1 MAVLRSMPSVAC
13 ILILAWCWVAKGDDL
28 ELTPTE
34 VYSSEAPIEQ
44 FESNNRNLEQPTV
57 WDAGSFP
64 SPSGKGECSSCLIGN
79 YCPLG
84 TQYSKFNATELQYE
98 FENQERY
105 DNPVETYSDDKPI
118 DRMFIAILMVFLAL
132 AIYIAI
138 CKLILNCYDKQSA
151 LSFFYDYDWVIITGG
166 GQNTALGGMI
176 MVFLWIALAIV
187 VTIHAYYFLFAN
199 RFVDRKRMRN
209 SVWEPQMIANFEY
222 DFEAVVST
230 FGKEDSNQ
238 VSASDP
244 TLNLWTE
251 NRFQIV
257 ESAYFKNAKY
267 SDYTCRKEKLSDKTD
282 KYIIRAVYRNISKQI
297 NLITDEYLDFKF
309 DSSHNQVFH
318 FFEWRY
324 ASVWDYSD
332 SSKAPTMDGEHYF
345 SSYIE
350 GAVSP
355 NIDNG
360 FKGQTPTILN
370 FSLLPFYFVNFNTME
385 TSNGY
390 KAKLENVTF
399 GSLVNSSTIISD
411 ENDSANKGFT
421 VRLLNTQYESVY
433 KISEYHTKG
442 FFEMLGIIMG
452 TMTLLILMFEQ
463 IKKSYGKKFK
473 SLYGEIES
481 FNAMKL
487 DASDMDNSKSS
498 VSKDFVFFWICF

>member
-1 MAVLRSMPSVAC
+1 M
-13 ILILAWCWVAKGDDL
+13 DD
-28 ELTPTE
+28 
-34 VYSSEAPIEQ
+34 
-44 FESNNRNLEQPTV
+44 
-57 WDAGSFP
+57 
-64 SPSGKGECSSCLIGN
+64 
-79 YCPLG
+79 
-84 TQYSKFNATELQYE
+84 
-98 FENQERY
+98 
-105 DNPVETYSDDKPI
+105 
-118 DRMFIAILMVFLAL
+118 
-132 AIYIAI
+132 
-138 CKLILNCYDKQSA
+138 
-151 LSFFYDYDWVIITGG
+151 
-166 GQNTALGGMI
+166 
-176 MVFLWIALAIV
+176 
-187 VTIHAYYFLFAN
+187 
-199 RFVDRKRMRN
+199 
-209 SVWEPQMIANFEY
+209 
-222 DFEAVVST
+222 
-230 FGKEDSNQ
+230 
-238 VSASDP
+238 
-244 TLNLWTE
+244 
-251 NRFQIV
+251 
-257 ESAYFKNAKY
+257 
-267 SDYTCRKEKLSDKTD
+267 
-282 KYIIRAVYRNISKQI
+282 
-297 NLITDEYLDFKF
+297 
-309 DSSHNQVFH
+309 
-318 FFEWRY
+318 
-324 ASVWDYSD
+324 
-332 SSKAPTMDGEHYF
+332 EHYF

-498 VSKDFVFFWICF
+498 VSKDFVFF